1 MLPLLYFRVREIRT
15 FAFAGILHWQN
26 QIEHA
31 ASHNYSS
38 FPPFLHL
45 IHFDVDFSF
54 PFLFLARLC
63 CAVLG
68 C

>member
-1 MLPLLYFRVREIRT
+1 MPLLHFRGARGIRT
-15 FAFAGILHWQN
+15 HSQFAWQN

-45 IHFDVDFSF
+45 IYLDVDFSF
-54 PFLFLARLC
+54 AFLFLAAF
-63 CAVLG
+63 AVHG
-68 C
+68 NA